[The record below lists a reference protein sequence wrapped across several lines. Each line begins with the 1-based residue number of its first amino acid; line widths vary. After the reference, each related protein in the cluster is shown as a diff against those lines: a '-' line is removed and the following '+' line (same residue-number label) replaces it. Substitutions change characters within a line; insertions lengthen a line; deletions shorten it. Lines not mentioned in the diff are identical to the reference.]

1 MPQYSS
7 KYYDPVKAH
16 QYYEEHKQLKG
27 KKPSTATLN
36 ETGKKAATYVKEQI
50 TKEKNEALE
59 TESKNYS
66 NRIFQQTSD
75 AKARITS
82 LQKKFSKLSRAQK
95 KILGPKIQK
104 ELQKIQE
111 NINRKREI
119 LKNEYEKNRKSI
131 NENYSNKY
139 DSEVEKMNQDSS
151 MVKQQSTTKSNT
163 TTKTTKKSTSK
174 KSSNAKK
181 SVEEQIAERRK
192 EARELMA
199 KKKK

>member
-59 TESKNYS
+59 TESKNYGK
-66 NRIFQQTSD
+66 RIIQQTSD

-111 NINRKREI
+111 DINRKREI

-139 DSEVEKMNQDSS
+139 DSEVEKINRDSS
-151 MVKQQSTTKSNT
+151 MVKQKTTKKS
-163 TTKTTKKSTSK
+163 TKTTKKSTSK

>member
-59 TESKNYS
+59 TESKNYGK
-66 NRIFQQTSD
+66 RIIQQTSD

-111 NINRKREI
+111 DINRKREI
-119 LKNEYEKNRKSI
+119 LKNEYEKNRKFI

-151 MVKQQSTTKSNT
+151 MVKQKTTKKS
-163 TTKTTKKSTSK
+163 TKTTKKSTSK

>member
-59 TESKNYS
+59 TESKNYGK
-66 NRIFQQTSD
+66 RIIQQTSD

-111 NINRKREI
+111 DINRKREI

-139 DSEVEKMNQDSS
+139 DSEVEKMNRDPS
-151 MVKQQSTTKSNT
+151 MVKQKTTKKS
-163 TTKTTKKSTSK
+163 TKTTKKSTSK